1 MQIMYLLIGISI
13 LMAAGFLFAFIWSIK
28 SGQLDDDYTPGVR
41 ILFDDKKPVS
51 EENTDEKQA

>member
-41 ILFDDKKPVS
+41 ILFDDKKPAS

>member
-41 ILFDDKKPVS
+41 ILFDDKKPT
-51 EENTDEKQA
+51 EEGKTSNEQV